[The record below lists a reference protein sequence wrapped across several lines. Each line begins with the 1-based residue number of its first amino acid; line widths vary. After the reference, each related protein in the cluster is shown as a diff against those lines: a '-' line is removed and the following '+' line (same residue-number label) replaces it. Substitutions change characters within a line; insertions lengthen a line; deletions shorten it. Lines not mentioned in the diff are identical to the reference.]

1 LLFDTSLWLSAARAA
16 LDWISMLLIIG
27 GMVMTIV
34 GSESSL
40 QNWGL
45 KRMIERYRAPEVVS
59 SHSHTLAHFA
69 SHADLSRS

>member
-1 LLFDTSLWLSAARAA
+1 
-16 LDWISMLLIIG
+16 MLLIIG

-69 SHADLSRS
+69 SRADLSRS